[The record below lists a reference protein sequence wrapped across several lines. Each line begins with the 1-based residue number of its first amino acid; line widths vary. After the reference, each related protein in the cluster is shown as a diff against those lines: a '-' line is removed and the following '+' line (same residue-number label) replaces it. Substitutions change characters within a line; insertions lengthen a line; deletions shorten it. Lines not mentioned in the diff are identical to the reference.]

1 MKQVTD
7 IKNLMPIGMREP
19 ERSQAVEE
27 VPEEVIAEYVEM
39 VAKLAKPP
47 QDIKGVKV
55 GSLEVIAQLASN
67 IYGAASILQDTC
79 EHLLETSKLGYKVD
93 DSFIEAVKTTD
104 VLEPFPDATYEEA
117 FINILLNNLHMY
129 MGVAGELGELLDAIK
144 KNVIY
149 GKPLDTKNVLEEC
162 GDIMFYTTGGALLYK
177 TEGLKPS
184 KESLDRLYKTSPVTD
199 GMASLFTCLGI
210 TKEEAMHANMDKL
223 VKAANARYAEGKY
236 SDAQAINRAD
246 KAEGE

>member
-67 IYGAASILQDTC
+67 ISGAASILQDTC
-79 EHLLETSKLGYKVD
+79 EHLLETSKLGTSK
-93 DSFIEAVKTTD
+93 
-104 VLEPFPDATYEEA
+104 
-117 FINILLNNLHMY
+117 
-129 MGVAGELGELLDAIK
+129 LDASK
-144 KNVIY
+144 LGNQETRKTR
-149 GKPLDTKNVLEEC
+149 KPCHARAN
-162 GDIMFYTTGGALLYK
+162 GA
-177 TEGLKPS
+177 
-184 KESLDRLYKTSPVTD
+184 
-199 GMASLFTCLGI
+199 ASG
-210 TKEEAMHANMDKL
+210 H
-223 VKAANARYAEGKY
+223 
-236 SDAQAINRAD
+236 
-246 KAEGE
+246 